1 MSSGLYSCVWG
12 KFEELPEPYPLG
24 CHSLDTAAVA
34 LVLWD
39 VHLSAGQRKFVAGS
53 FEVSECQARE
63 LVGFWAGLHDLGKCC
78 PSFQSAPSGPDP
90 EFLREEDFATPSGW
104 MNEGS
109 VRHERVTHLVLP
121 SLLAAYGYDISVRPG
136 RSVAHQIAQILG
148 GHHGVYGSMLDRV
161 ALRHPERSEP
171 RVGTASGWREQR
183 AALVDVVH
191 RACGRPA
198 APQRVASAGAAVL
211 VTGLVVL
218 ADWIASGNQW
228 VSARQRAW
236 LTAADGDWEAHFQRA
251 FAAAGPVVRALQ
263 LDAPQWAPASRFADV
278 FPEITDPYPLQADI
292 AARLPG
298 LVNGPGI
305 LLVTAPTG
313 DGKTENGLFGARLLG
328 GAAGQ
333 PGLAVLLPTMAT
345 TDAMW
350 DRVRAYVRHSASADT
365 PVTLLH
371 GMAWLREGYS
381 TDAPDTELAD
391 DGVSTT
397 AGDFV
402 RRKHLGLA
410 AGAAVGTWDQAAM
423 ACLPM
428 RFNALRWLGL
438 SGKTLII
445 DEAHAYD
452 AFGHA
457 LTVRLLQWLGHL
469 GTPVV
474 LLSATLAGSLA
485 ERLVHA
491 YLQGAGHSEP
501 PSVAPAYPGWLFADA
516 TTGTVTTS
524 ATIPS
529 TRAHALTLDQHL
541 VRHTHDPKPADGRAA
556 HLARTLAPL
565 YDESEDPGAVLVV
578 CNTVPDAQ
586 ATYRALAA
594 RTGTRAVNLLLL
606 HARMPQW
613 QREDLTR
620 RLLQLLGPRACRPRE
635 PWIVV
640 TTQVAEQSLDVDF
653 DLVVTDLAPLAQL
666 LQRAG
671 RGHRH
676 ALAGRG
682 RRPAWAPTPRLV
694 VLTPDG
700 ELPPP
705 AWGNVYDP
713 ALLRRT
719 RDLLATTA
727 KGPVAIPEDV
737 TFMIETVYA
746 DLNTLAEHALDD
758 DRRRAGH
765 DAAHAAAADTAAIP
779 APGTLTD
786 LYPVTDRDLD
796 PDLLTTRLG
805 ADSARLL
812 PVYRT
817 ADGTCWLDPQCT
829 QELPMPAPGH
839 KRLTRDQVADL
850 ARLSVPA
857 PCIYLSEGPDTA
869 PPHQWNKTPL
879 ARELRLLPHRVT
891 SDGQIQGHRT
901 ERHILRLDPVLG
913 LVRTPAR

>member
-1 MSSGLYSCVWG
+1 MIFELCSCVWG
-12 KFEELPEPYPLG
+12 KSDELPAPYPLG

-34 LVLWD
+34 MLLWD
-39 VHLSAGQRKFVAGS
+39 VHLSTGQRRFVADS
-53 FEVSECQARE
+53 FGVPERQARA
-63 LVGFWAGLHDLGKCC
+63 LVAFWAGLHDLGKCC
-78 PSFQSAPSGPDP
+78 PSFQSSPTGPEP
-90 EFLREEDFATPSGW
+90 KFLQQEEFASPTGW
-104 MNEGS
+104 MNEGA
-109 VRHERVTHLVLP
+109 VRHDRVTHLVLP
-121 SLLAAYGYDISVRPG
+121 SILADYGYDAASRPG
-136 RSVAHQIAQILG
+136 KSVAHQVAQILG
-148 GHHGVYGSMLDRV
+148 GHHGVYGLMLDR
-161 ALRHPERSEP
+161 AAMRHPERAEP
-171 RVGTASGWREQR
+171 RVGTAPGWREQR

-191 RACGRPA
+191 AACGRPA
-198 APQRVASAGAAVL
+198 APRGVAPAGAAVL

-218 ADWIASGNQW
+218 ADWIASGHTW
-228 VSARQRAW
+228 VRARQDDWMVAGE
-236 LTAADGDWEAHFQRA
+236 ADWQAHFQRA
-251 FAAAGPVVRALQ
+251 YAAAGPAVERLQ
-263 LDAPQWAPASRFADV
+263 LAAPQWAPASGFSDV
-278 FPEITDPYPLQADI
+278 FPEITQPYPLQADI

-298 LVNGPGI
+298 LVAGPGI

-313 DGKTENGLFGARLLG
+313 DGKTETGLFGARLLG
-328 GAAGQ
+328 AAAGH
-333 PGLAVLLPTMAT
+333 PGLGVLLPTMAT

-350 DRVRAYVRHSASADT
+350 NRVRVYVRRAAAVDT

-371 GMAWLREGYS
+371 GMAWLKEAYS
-381 TDAPDTELAD
+381 TDAPDAELCD

-410 AGAAVGTWDQAAM
+410 AGTAVGTWDQAAM

-428 RFNALRWLGL
+428 RFNTLRWLGL

-469 GTPVV
+469 GAPVV

-491 YLQGAGHSEP
+491 YLQGAGHTALEP
-501 PSVAPAYPGWLFADA
+501 VTPAYPGWLFADA
-516 TTGTVTTS
+516 STATVTAS

-529 TRAHALTLDQHL
+529 TRAHSLAVDQQS
-541 VRHTHDPKPADGRAA
+541 VRHTHDLHAADGRAA
-556 HLARTLAPL
+556 HLARLLSPL
-565 YDESEDPGAVLVV
+565 YDAGEDPGAVLVV

-586 ATYRALAA
+586 ATYEALAA
-594 RTGTRAVNLLLL
+594 RSGTRTPNLLLL

-620 RLLQLLGPRACRPRE
+620 QLLTLLGPRARRPHE

-676 ALAGRG
+676 ILGGRG
-682 RRPAWAPTPRLV
+682 RRPSWAPAPRLV
-694 VLTPDG
+694 VLAPAG

-705 AWGNVYDP
+705 AWGNVYDA

-719 RDLLATTA
+719 RDLLTEKA
-727 KGPVAIPEDV
+727 GEPVAIPEDV
-737 TFMIETVYA
+737 TSMIETVYA
-746 DLNTLAEHALDD
+746 DLNALAEQALHDD
-758 DRRRAGH
+758 HRRAGQ
-765 DAAHAAAADTAAIP
+765 DAAQAAAADTAAIP
-779 APGTLTD
+779 APATLTD
-786 LYPVTDRDLD
+786 LYPITDRDID

-812 PVYRT
+812 PVYRK
-817 ADGTCWLDPQCT
+817 ADGTTWLDPQCT
-829 QELPMPAPGH
+829 RPLPVPAPGH
-839 KRLTRDQVADL
+839 KRLSRAQVADL

-857 PCIYLSEGPDTA
+857 PGTYLPKAPDTA
-869 PPHQWNKTPL
+869 VPATWNKTPL
-879 ARELRLLPHRVT
+879 ARELRLLPHHVLP
-891 SDGQIQGHRT
+891 DGRIQGYRT

-913 LVRTPAR
+913 LVRTAVR